1 MMKEHREQDKVKSL
15 FTLNSKERNRVRIR
29 FDTTEQIIK
38 VTEDIKRCAVLPDLM
53 FEMGLDYYHLVHRE
67 INGQDKV
74 YVALLIPEY
83 WITKIV
89 GKEYFNLARQKYEP
103 VEIDEEYGILI
114 DLELLESKGWDKEF
128 DLDDLQL
135 LSNLVPNVKEGEGIL
150 NVQENGANLLVE
162 VDPKL
167 HSLFTAFCPIE
178 PDSAFDLYYDF
189 EFDTP
194 YKAKPNF
201 TTETFK
207 LRDIGNMKGKGLAVF
222 NIVDLETKK
231 KELRNALSVEF
242 QGVELKDALE
252 EEFTDLLRPYIKVNE
267 LAVKEGLKENFVY
280 KVNSKAGYIYYF
292 PDGGN
297 LSTYYSYAA
306 YIRTS
311 DNVSITCQVVDI
323 TNLDE
328 ELLDTLLFHI
338 NSRMTGTSLL
348 EHFDATMYF
357 NMLRLIDI
365 KFNNMLL
372 TDAMKEDVDNILRD
386 TDYTIT
392 LLHSYVLFFYVFK
405 KYNLISFDQI
415 SYQAFKELIVLD
427 KNSKV
432 YKGYFG
438 DIVSILS
445 KIKDG
450 IQSHSKALEGQIC
463 DTVLEDAF
471 IYLPN
476 YFEPYLHYSV
486 TNLKVMLTLLVSLTN
501 KNSQFNIATMKFLF
515 YNMFTNAHFKYDIN
529 NDDINVFL
537 NLISD
542 EAF

>member
-1 MMKEHREQDKVKSL
+1 MKEQRQKEKVKSL
-15 FTLNSKERNRVRIR
+15 FTLNSKERNRVEIR
-29 FDTTEQIIK
+29 FDTTEQILK
-38 VTEDIKRCAVLPDLM
+38 VTEDIKRCSVPTNLM

-83 WITKIV
+83 WVTKIV
-89 GKEYFNLARQKYEP
+89 GKEYFNLVRQKYEP

-114 DLELLESKGWDKEF
+114 DLELLEGKGWDKEF

-135 LSNLVPNVKEGEGIL
+135 LSNSVPNVNEEQGIL
-150 NVQENGANLLVE
+150 NVQENEGNLIVE
-162 VDPKL
+162 VDPEL
-167 HSLFTAFCPIE
+167 HRLFTAFCPVE
-178 PDSAFDLYYDF
+178 PDCAFDLYYDF
-189 EFDTP
+189 EFDTT
-194 YKAKPNF
+194 YKAKPNI

-222 NIVDLETKK
+222 NIVDLESKK
-231 KELRNALSVEF
+231 KELRTALSVEF
-242 QGVELKDALE
+242 QGLELKEAVE
-252 EEFTDLLRPYIKVNE
+252 EEFNDLLKPYIKVNE
-267 LAVKEGLKENFVY
+267 LAVKEGLKESLVY

-292 PDGGN
+292 PDGGS

-306 YIRTS
+306 YIRTK

-328 ELLDTLLFHI
+328 ELLDTLLYHI
-338 NSRMTGTSLL
+338 RYRVSGNSLL

-357 NMLRLIDI
+357 NMLRLIDV

-405 KYNLISFDQI
+405 KHNLTSFDQI

-450 IQSHSKALEGQIC
+450 IQSYTKGLEEHISNTDLEG
-463 DTVLEDAF
+463 AF

-476 YFEPYLHYSV
+476 YFEPYLHYTVS
-486 TNLKVMLTLLVSLTN
+486 NLKVMLTLLVALTN
-501 KNSQFNIATMKFLF
+501 RNSQFNIATMKFLF
-515 YNMFTNAHFKYDIN
+515 YDIYTNAHFRHYIN
-529 NDDINVFL
+529 SDDINVFL